1 MNFINETTPEIPGND
16 LNLYFELGN
25 NASANGK
32 LEDSLKW
39 FYKGLSK
46 AKELKDELKEREFST
61 LILFSL

>member
-1 MNFINETTPEIPGND
+1 MLPEMPVND

-25 NASANGK
+25 NASANGQ

-39 FYKGLSK
+39 FYKGLTK

-61 LILFSL
+61 LILMSL

>member
-1 MNFINETTPEIPGND
+1 MEHVNNTIPELPAND

-39 FYKGLSK
+39 FYKGLAR
-46 AKELKDELKEREFST
+46 AKELKDELKESEFST
-61 LILFSL
+61 LILLSL